1 MGSRRADIVALE
13 ARHAARGVNGVVIVI
28 ELHAMMQVFA
38 VLFGLAV
45 GSFLN
50 VCIARMPEDRSVVRP
65 ASHCPACGQTIRPY
79 DNIPVVSWVLLRA
92 RCRDCG
98 VSISP
103 LYPMI
108 EAMTGIL
115 FWLIFLR
122 FVPTGEAL
130 TPAGAVAF
138 VGMAAFAAM
147 MVAMTFIDLRH
158 YIIPDEFSIYAVP
171 VGLAFAWGHH
181 ALGGTHPVWAEG
193 LRSGLL
199 GSALGGGSL
208 ALVMGVYWVVRREEG
223 MGMGDVKLLAL
234 MGAFFGAAP
243 AIPFIIIVASF
254 AGACVGLPLVL
265 IGNRG
270 LRVAMPFGP
279 FLAFAALLYM
289 LHGPELIAR
298 FFPGVAFILQ

>member
-1 MGSRRADIVALE
+1 MIDLFTVLE
-13 ARHAARGVNGVVIVI
+13 IYSLLI
-28 ELHAMMQVFA
+28 
-38 VLFGLAV
+38 GLAV

-65 ASHCPACGQTIRPY
+65 RSHCPACGGSIRFY
-79 DNIPVVSWVLLRA
+79 DNIPVLSWVWLRA
-92 RCRDCG
+92 RCRACG
-98 VSISP
+98 VSISA

-108 EAMTGIL
+108 EVLTGLL
-115 FWLIFLR
+115 FWLLFHRSI
-122 FVPTGEAL
+122 GG
-130 TPAGAVAF
+130 PAELDAAHI
-138 VGMAAFAAM
+138 VGFIGLATFASM

-158 YIIPDEFSIYAVP
+158 YIIPDEFSIYAIP
-171 VGLAFAWGHH
+171 VGLGFAWAVD
-181 ALGGTHPVWAEG
+181 ALGGGSAIWAEG
-193 LRSGLL
+193 LAGGLL
-199 GSALGGGSL
+199 GALLGGGSL
-208 ALVMGVYWVVRREEG
+208 ALVMGLYWLVRREEG

-265 IGNRG
+265 AGNKG

-279 FLAFAALLYM
+279 FLAFASLLYV

-298 FFPGVAFILQ
+298 FFPGVAFMLQ